1 MEFSIAATLLRNGRA
16 PLPPPMPTT
25 PRVPALLVTGLAA
38 LCLVAGAAHA
48 DEAAEL
54 RALLT
59 RGEPAAALQLADRA
73 LVARPRDVS
82 LRFLRGVALMDL
94 RRDTEAL
101 AHFTAMT
108 QDYPELPDPYN
119 NIALLQA
126 RAGRLEAARLALES
140 ALRND
145 PGHRTAR
152 TNLGEVHLMLAAQAW
167 ELATASGPVDPQLL
181 RRLEAVRALL
191 TTAPSAGR

>member
-1 MEFSIAATLLRNGRA
+1 
-16 PLPPPMPTT
+16 MPST
-25 PRVPALLVTGLAA
+25 PRVPALLATGLAA
-38 LCLVAGAAHA
+38 LCLVAGVAHA

-59 RGEPAAALQLADRA
+59 RGEPGAALQLAERA
-73 LVARPRDVS
+73 LVSRPRDVS
-82 LRFLRGVALMDL
+82 LRFLQGVALMDL
-94 RRDTEAL
+94 RRDADAL
-101 AHFTAMT
+101 AHFTTMT

-152 TNLGEVHLMLAAQAW
+152 MNLGEVHLMLAAQAW
-167 ELATASGPVDPQLL
+167 ELALANAPVDVRLL

-191 TTAPSAGR
+191 AATPSAAR